1 MKKPGLV
8 TRGRVFCLNPPAH
21 QLASY
26 VTSAALVGLVL
37 RLTLKVDAMTYA
49 TRTDLEAAWSEQ
61 TVLRLAAR
69 DGDESGGVAE
79 AAALAY
85 ADNLINAQ
93 LGVRFALPLP
103 QVPPLLVSVGV
114 DLAIDRLA
122 ATADMATDLVVERG
136 KQARADLKAIAEG
149 RMELG
154 LPTRVLGSSTNAG
167 PSVRPIV
174 GPGGSKLFGPETRG
188 L

>member
-1 MKKPGLV
+1 
-8 TRGRVFCLNPPAH
+8 
-21 QLASY
+21 
-26 VTSAALVGLVL
+26 
-37 RLTLKVDAMTYA
+37 MTYA
-49 TRTDLEAAWSEQ
+49 TRLDLEAAWSEQ

-69 DGDESGGVAE
+69 DGDETGGE
-79 AAALAY
+79 AVNAALAF

-122 ATADMATDLVVERG
+122 ATADMATDLIIERG
-136 KQARADLKAIAEG
+136 KQARADLKAIGEG
-149 RMELG
+149 KMELG
-154 LPTRVLGSSTNAG
+154 LPTRVSGGAGSGG